1 MFCQRRWE
9 LAAEISVQAPELFCA
24 FHDFPHRR
32 FCSTVVIY
40 GFQAL
45 ADGHR
50 RFFQYHKTRCKQ
62 HTPFAMKLIFLTKR
76 KSAVRQFDLSGGL
89 FLSLSVILL
98 VALVGGAA
106 TVGFTLGRSEL
117 AFSAADRANPDWAYQ
132 ALAMQR
138 SEILKAKQEAEHAV
152 NALSGKL
159 GQMEAKVIRIEAL
172 GSRLV
177 QMAKLDSAEFDFD
190 RPPAL
195 GGPESESDERVSPTT
210 ATELVTAADT
220 IDRALQRRYH
230 ELAVLENLLL
240 DRQLQDAISPQG
252 RPIVSGWLSSPY
264 GVRNDPISG
273 RRAFHDGIDF
283 AGKTG
288 SPVIAVADGLVAQ
301 VGARQ
306 GYGKLI
312 EINHG
317 NGYRTRYGHNSEVL
331 VAVGEKVSRG
341 QQIARMG
348 STGRSTGPHV
358 HFEVLHNG
366 KTINPRKFIYA
377 ANH

>member
-1 MFCQRRWE
+1 
-9 LAAEISVQAPELFCA
+9 
-24 FHDFPHRR
+24 
-32 FCSTVVIY
+32 
-40 GFQAL
+40 
-45 ADGHR
+45 
-50 RFFQYHKTRCKQ
+50 
-62 HTPFAMKLIFLTKR
+62 MKLIFLTKR